1 MHAHDDRSD
10 LAPDLYSDEQMHAA
24 HGLSTRARS
33 ITLHPITTCVLLA
46 STVIPILQF
55 AREMT
60 FCNG

>member
-33 ITLHPITTCVLLA
+33 ITLHPITTYVLLA
-46 STVIPILQF
+46 STIIPILQF
-55 AREMT
+55 A
-60 FCNG
+60 